1 MNKHS
6 FLKSFE
12 KEGLQLKNRLVM
24 TAMTRNFADQNH
36 CATDLMRE
44 YYERRAKGGVGLILT
59 EGTIIH
65 PSADGYPDVPY
76 INTDEQVE
84 SWKKVTNAV
93 HSHDTKIFCQLW
105 HCGRISD
112 PQYLNG
118 EFPVSASDLPG
129 EGVHSRTKRPFVAP
143 RALTAEEMPDIVEM
157 FAHSTELALRAG
169 FDGVE
174 VHAGHGYLL
183 DGFFDSTVNNR
194 TDEYGGSIENRCRFP
209 LMVFKRVLEIA
220 GSDRVAVR
228 IAPSRDLNGRL
239 HDWPDRDA
247 MLDYL
252 IPQLD
257 AVGLRILDI
266 SCVHSDYS
274 KTSGVVVRHIRP
286 IWPHVIISGA
296 SLPPEKAD
304 EEIEGGCIDL
314 VTYGRFIIA
323 NPDFVEKI
331 TKGEPLVEYSREML
345 NTLY

>member
-1 MNKHS
+1 MNDYF
-6 FLKSFE
+6 FLQPFE
-12 KEGLQLKNRLVM
+12 KEGLSLKNRLVM
-24 TAMTRNFADQNH
+24 TAMTRNFADKNH

-44 YYERRAKGGVGLILT
+44 YYERRAKNGIGLILT

-76 INTDEQVE
+76 IHTEEQTE
-84 SWKKVTNAV
+84 SWKKVVAAV
-93 HSHDTKIFCQLW
+93 QAQNTKIFCQLW

-112 PQYLNG
+112 PIFLNG
-118 EFPVSASDLPG
+118 GTPVSSSDLPG
-129 EGVHSRTKRPFVAP
+129 EGVHSRTKKPFVTP
-143 RALTAEEMPDIVEM
+143 RALRTDEIPGIVDM
-157 FAHSTELALRAG
+157 FAHAAENALRAG

-194 TDEYGGSIENRCRFP
+194 ADEYGGSIENRCRFP
-209 LMVFKRVLEIA
+209 LMVFRRVLEIA
-220 GSDRVAVR
+220 GHLRTSVR
-228 IAPSRDLNGRL
+228 IAPLRELHGRF

-252 IPQLD
+252 IPKLD
-257 AVGLRILDI
+257 EMGLRILDI

-274 KTSGVVVRHIRP
+274 ETSGIVVRHIRP
-286 IWPHVIISGA
+286 LWPHVSISGA

-304 EEIEGGCIDL
+304 EEIKNGLIDL
-314 VTYGRFIIA
+314 VTYGRFILA

-331 TKGEPLVEYSREML
+331 TNGKPLTEYSREL
-345 NTLY
+345 LKTLY